1 MITKILVIF
10 IIIMTA
16 VWTGGAIYLI
26 SGGRI
31 FNRFYHNILNWHLPD
46 DEPQEFDGCN
56 IHTHCKYC
64 GKEIIQDSQGNW
76 Y

>member
-10 IIIMTA
+10 IIIMA
-16 VWTGGAIYLI
+16 SVWTGGAIYLI
-26 SGGRI
+26 SRGRI

-46 DEPQEFDGCN
+46 NEPQEFDGCN
-56 IHTHCKYC
+56 IHAHCKYC
-64 GKEIIQDSQGNW
+64 GKEIMQDSQGNW